1 MWRTGAILDFY
12 GSKTTRAIIE
22 MQANVLSIRVMGENK
37 ENFQQLLLI
46 NVREAIQSYK
56 RRSISAHS
64 YERIWLDESHSQML
78 SSEIIANLTSSTTIV
93 DTLVKQKLKGAV
105 NMTTINITGDVSKS
119 NIAGE
124 GNNIT
129 NVGDYH
135 IHITQINEQGVELV
149 KQLNKLAGQLPD
161 NRQDDITKINQSI
174 EKIKK
179 GIAEKDNKE
188 KKSLMR
194 KGLDGVKDLVV
205 MDKGL
210 DLVAEYTPA
219 VATGVA
225 SLTQLLAALLAALS
239 KL

>member
-105 NMTTINITGDVSKS
+105 NMTTINIAGDVLNS